1 MPPPRWLLLA
11 HQLPTRHSNARV
23 KTWRRLQQI
32 GAVAARNSVYVLPN
46 TDECREDFEWMRTEI
61 VALGGEATV
70 FAADALEVDGSEAIV
85 ALFRKSRDADY
96 VALQRD
102 AERLI
107 ARVVAKRAGPRARRE
122 QWTRIVRAVRQR
134 FTDVERIDFF
144 DAPARGGAALAIA
157 TLERRVAEPD
167 RETGASREKILAPSG
182 FQKRRWV
189 TRPRPGVDRMAS
201 AWLIG
206 RFIDLTPRF
215 AFGDRATGSDVAFDM
230 YSGPFSHH
238 GGLCTFEVIAR
249 RFGLTDP
256 AVVRIGQIVHDLDLK
271 DSRYGQPDAVT
282 VGRMVEGLRRSHVDD
297 SELLQHGIA
306 LFEALARS
314 FESSP
319 GRGAPGRGARTR
331 PSRKKKM

>member
-1 MPPPRWLLLA
+1 MPSPRWLLLA

-23 KTWRRLQQI
+23 KTWRRLQHI

-46 TDECREDFEWMRTEI
+46 TDECREDFEWMRAEI
-61 VALGGEATV
+61 IALGGDATV
-70 FAADALEVDGSEAIV
+70 FVADALEVDGPEAIV
-85 ALFRKSRDADY
+85 ALFQKSRGADY
-96 VALQRD
+96 AALQRD
-102 AERLI
+102 AQRLM
-107 ARVVAKRAGPRARRE
+107 ARVVAKRTGLRARRE
-122 QWTRIVRAVRQR
+122 QWTRAVRALRQR
-134 FTDVERIDFF
+134 CTDLERIDFF

-167 RETGASREKILAPSG
+167 RETGSPPEKTLATG
-182 FQKRRWV
+182 EFQKRRWV

-206 RFIDLTPRF
+206 RFIDLTPKF
-215 AFGDRATGSDVAFDM
+215 AFGDRAVRSDIAFDM

-314 FESSP
+314 FESSA
-319 GRGAPGRGARTR
+319 APGAQTRGTRARM
-331 PSRKKKM
+331 SRKKKN